1 MWRHDDGDSNPPDA
15 DDTSSGR
22 ELLDDVIAHFL
33 ATHST
38 IPSMGKWEAIDEA
51 HLMLL
56 LMIRNIEGVTTLAQ
70 RDLVFLPGAMVMARV
85 AFETGVTVRWMLAPD
100 EPYEWEMRW
109 LRTGTA
115 REAFYRDAAALL
127 TSNGQGSSFFTRM
140 AATLH
145 EFHESVAAALPP
157 KFRQGFQPKKVPN
170 VRQMLQALGQEEHYV
185 HYAYASQFAHGTQA
199 ATALYR
205 RHLGTAKEF
214 GEYVTPAAWQHCLF
228 LCWFSLSLAG
238 QQFLARAG
246 GNAEEFLPARLVS
259 RGNQAITAI
268 TAADGESTQGR

>member
-1 MWRHDDGDSNPPDA
+1 MTEIQVPPLPTIRA
-15 DDTSSGR
+15 AA
-22 ELLDDVIAHFL
+22 ELLDDVIARFL
-33 ATHST
+33 EARST

-51 HLMLL
+51 HVMLL

-70 RDLVFLPGAMVMARV
+70 RDLVLLPGAMVMARV
-85 AFETGVTVRWMLAPD
+85 AFETGVTVRWMLAPE

-109 LRTGTA
+109 LRTCTA
-115 REAFYRDAAALL
+115 RESFYDDAATFL
-127 TSNGQGSSFFTRM
+127 TSIGRESAFFARM

-145 EFHESVAAALPP
+145 SFHDGVAAALPP
-157 KFRQGFQPKKVPN
+157 KYRKNFQPKKVPN
-170 VRQMLQALGQEEHYV
+170 MRQMLQAVGQEERYV

-199 ATALYR
+199 ATELYR

-214 GEYVTPAAWQHCLF
+214 GEFVTPAAWQHCLF

-246 GNAEEFLPARLVS
+246 GNAEAFLPEILVS
-259 RGNQAITAI
+259 KGNQAITAI
-268 TAADGESTQGR
+268 TSADGESTQGR